1 MTAEPAVD
9 EGSGGSDASSIEA
22 HAVIPRPVADVWRVL
37 AGPSGPEALLGPGAT
52 LGRKG
57 EPWHSDDGTHGVL
70 RSYHPLEQLRVSWHG
85 TPDTPPT
92 ILEVDLRSDGDG
104 STRLD
109 LSQDHL
115 WHGVDVDELN
125 RRWAAGLDRVASLAE
140 STT

>member
-57 EPWHSDDGTHGVL
+57 EPWRSEDGTHGVL
-70 RSYHPLEQLRVSWHG
+70 RSYHPLEQVRFSWHADEHAPATMVQVDLAADGEGTRVS
-85 TPDTPPT
+85 
-92 ILEVDLRSDGDG
+92 LRH
-104 STRLD
+104 
-109 LSQDHL
+109 DHL
-115 WHGVDVDELN
+115 DAGADHVALR
-125 RRWAAGLDRVASLAE
+125 RRWADALERLSAA
-140 STT
+140 TA